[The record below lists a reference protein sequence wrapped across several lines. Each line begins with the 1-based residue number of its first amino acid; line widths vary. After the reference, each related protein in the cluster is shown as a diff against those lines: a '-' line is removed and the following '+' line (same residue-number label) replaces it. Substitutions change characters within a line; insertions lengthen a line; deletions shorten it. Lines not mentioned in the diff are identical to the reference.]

1 MTNKNDKNKNKNNKN
16 KNKNEKNKNNHDNDD
31 DHYDDDEDNDHDD
44 DDNNNSLLQK
54 LPRLQVSR
62 PKDATALVLSADAQK
77 ADAASRKF
85 AEPHSRGVVTS
96 QCCCP
101 PRIIGSQQ

>member
-16 KNKNEKNKNNHDNDD
+16 NNKNDKNKNNHDNDD

-44 DDNNNSLLQK
+44 DNNNSLFQK
-54 LPRLQVSR
+54 LPRLQVPR